1 MSDVKTYLRQH
12 KLPSIWCPGCGDGTI
27 VASIVRAVDAL
38 GWDRDNVVMAT
49 GIGCSARSNVIVDF
63 NTFQTTH
70 GRVLA
75 FATGFKAVKPEMH
88 VMVVT
93 GDGDG
98 AGIGG
103 NHFIHA
109 ARRNVDVT
117 MIMINNNIYGM
128 TGGQYSPLSPIG
140 TLASTAPLGT
150 IEPPFDTCELAMA
163 AGATYVARSTVYHV
177 NLTADLI
184 KEALEHKGFSF
195 VEVISQCP
203 IGYGRRNKM
212 GTPSD
217 MLKWQRDNSVNIK
230 AAEKMKP
237 EDLQGKFL
245 IGELLRRDDRLEYF
259 EAYKQMRELSKQR
272 KRGEE

>member
-1 MSDVKTYLRQH
+1 MAEVKDYLRKH

-27 VASIVRAVDAL
+27 VASIIRAVDAL
-38 GWDRDNVVMAT
+38 GWDRDDVVMAT
-49 GIGCSARSNVIVDF
+49 GIGCSARTNVIVDF

-109 ARRNVDVT
+109 ARRNIDIT
-117 MIMINNNIYGM
+117 TIMINNSIYGM
-128 TGGQYSPLSPIG
+128 TGGQYSPLSPVG
-140 TLASTAPLGT
+140 TVASTAVLGT
-150 IEPPFDTCELAMA
+150 IESPFDVCQLAIA

-177 NLTADLI
+177 NLTTNLI
-184 KEALEHKGFSF
+184 KEALAHKGFSF

-212 GTPSD
+212 GSPAD
-217 MLKWQRDNSVNIK
+217 MLRWQRDNTVNIK
-230 AAEKMKP
+230 AAEKMSAV
-237 EDLQGKFL
+237 ELQNKIL
-245 IGELLRRDDRLEYF
+245 IGELHRRNDRPEFIEQYAQLRETF
-259 EAYKQMRELSKQR
+259 
-272 KRGEE
+272 KRQKGGE